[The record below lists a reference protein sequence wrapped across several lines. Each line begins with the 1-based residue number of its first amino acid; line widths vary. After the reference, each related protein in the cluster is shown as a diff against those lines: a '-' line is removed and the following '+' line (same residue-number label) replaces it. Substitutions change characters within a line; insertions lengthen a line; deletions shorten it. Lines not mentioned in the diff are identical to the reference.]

1 MTASVDPLGA
11 VDEAG
16 TGAAADGVDTSDA
29 WLVVI
34 DMQRVFTGDSP
45 WAAPRF
51 AGASAAIERLLPR
64 FRGRTVLTRFVAPA
78 QPTGAWVPYY
88 RDWPFALVP
97 DEDDLYALTEPF
109 TALAAGA
116 MPSTPDTADGP
127 ATARAT
133 ASVTASATVP
143 PVPVVTEPSFGKW
156 GTSLQAV
163 TGTGADTHL
172 VLTGVSTDCCVLST
186 ALAAADAGV
195 RVTVV
200 AEACAGASDVDHARA
215 LDAMRLYAPLI
226 TVVDTL

>member
-1 MTASVDPLGA
+1 MTTSVDT
-11 VDEAG
+11 VDDAG
-16 TGAAADGVDTSDA
+16 TGDGVDTAGA

-51 AGASAAIERLLPR
+51 AGASAAIERFLPR

-109 TALAAGA
+109 AALAAGDLPEA
-116 MPSTPDTADGP
+116 GAVLT
-127 ATARAT
+127 
-133 ASVTASATVP
+133 
-143 PVPVVTEPSFGKW
+143 VPVVTEPTFGKW

-200 AEACAGASDVDHARA
+200 ADACAGASDVDHARA